1 MAEWRYLLLLVF
13 VYLWV
18 HMMHTVAR
26 FIFDTGV
33 KWILIGKRKPGLYPW
48 DKSSYCLRWK
58 LFESLCGHSLHDLR
72 LIGGSAF
79 LPFFY
84 NNIGSKIGAACAFT
98 PQARTRRWWNP
109 TWW

>member
-1 MAEWRYLLLLVF
+1 
-13 VYLWV
+13 
-18 HMMHTVAR
+18 MHTVAR

-48 DKSSYCLRWK
+48 DKSSHCLRWK
-58 LFESLCGHSLHDLR
+58 LFGRCETHTTFA

-84 NNIGSKIGAACAFT
+84 NNLGSKIDEGCAL
-98 PQARTRRWWNP
+98 PHGPTRLWWNWI
-109 TWW
+109 WW